1 MFFRS
6 KGKLKK
12 EFDEKLVHLLKETK
26 EDLQQAK
33 VLEELVDDYDLDLI
47 AQRKMAESIH
57 FYLFKEARIRRV
69 LIKWW
74 LKGYRSRAE
83 NIDLRIMI

>member
-12 EFDEKLVHLLKETK
+12 EFDDKLVHLLKETK
-26 EDLQQAK
+26 EELQQAK
-33 VLEELVDDYDLDLI
+33 NIEELLDDYDLELI
-47 AQRKMAESIH
+47 AQRKVAESIH

-69 LIKWW
+69 LIKW
-74 LKGYRSRAE
+74 
-83 NIDLRIMI
+83 

>member
-12 EFDEKLVHLLKETK
+12 EFDDKLVALMKETK

-33 VLEELVDDYDLDLI
+33 VVEELIDDYDLEII
-47 AQRKMAESIH
+47 AQRKAAESIH

-69 LIKWW
+69 
-74 LKGYRSRAE
+74 
-83 NIDLRIMI
+83 IMK

>member
-12 EFDEKLVHLLKETK
+12 EFDDKLVNLIKETK

-33 VLEELVDDYDLDLI
+33 IIEELMDDYDLGVI
-47 AQRKMAESIH
+47 AQRKTAEVFISIC
-57 FYLFKEARIRRV
+57 
-69 LIKWW
+69 
-74 LKGYRSRAE
+74 
-83 NIDLRIMI
+83 LRKLEFVRY

>member
-12 EFDEKLVHLLKETK
+12 EFDDKLVNLMKETK

-33 VLEELVDDYDLDLI
+33 IIEELMDDYDL
-47 AQRKMAESIH
+47 
-57 FYLFKEARIRRV
+57 V
-69 LIKWW
+69 
-74 LKGYRSRAE
+74 
-83 NIDLRIMI
+83 